1 MQSIRKGAARCWSGT
16 VYGAVFVFASQHRTS
31 HLTSTSL
38 SLVLPPAQTND
49 ASQCDGNSSYIIYES
64 TSAKNIASALVCTYA
79 PVCVCGV
86 CVFLLV
92 SSFDLRT
99 ALVNVAGRIGLV
111 EGFYFGIYIVGY
123 ILLPKKSKD
132 SRQAPS
138 GAAVRSS
145 IVFIVFQHIAPR
157 KRARKGEAN
166 TCRARNGTE

>member
-1 MQSIRKGAARCWSGT
+1 MPRPSC
-16 VYGAVFVFASQHRTS
+16 
-31 HLTSTSL
+31 
-38 SLVLPPAQTND
+38 
-49 ASQCDGNSSYIIYES
+49 
-64 TSAKNIASALVCTYA
+64 A
-79 PVCVCGV
+79 PTLLCVCVV

-92 SSFDLRT
+92 SSSDLRT

-157 KRARKGEAN
+157 KCGRKGEAN
-166 TCRARNGTE
+166 TCRARNGTKRNVADTRRAPQYIDNIVIVILVE